1 MVFYAIMRDVLPQ
14 NHPKE
19 KVMGSWQQSVSSSD
33 IAHHNIFRGD
43 SITVADL
50 KKIFPDGEAD
60 RMNFVLF
67 STSGVH
73 GSYSTIEDIEASLE
87 KYGIL
92 NEGDEGLPDDYY
104 GNKLTFLIV
113 HPRIVSLKYGQV
125 EVKALDIPFLKKLR
139 ESSIKVVSGMG

>member
-1 MVFYAIMRDVLPQ
+1 
-14 NHPKE
+14 
-19 KVMGSWQQSVSSSD
+19 MGSWQQSVSSSD

-43 SITVADL
+43 MITVADL
-50 KKIFPDGEAD
+50 KEIFPDGEAD

-104 GNKLTFLIV
+104 GNQLTFLIV
-113 HPRIVSLKYGQV
+113 HPRIVSIKYGQV
-125 EVKALDIPFLKKLR
+125 EVEISDMPFLKNLR
-139 ESSIKVVSGMG
+139 KSSIEAVSRLG

>member
-1 MVFYAIMRDVLPQ
+1 MS
-14 NHPKE
+14 
-19 KVMGSWQQSVSSSD
+19 SWKQSVSSSD

-43 SITVADL
+43 RIAVADL
-50 KKIFPDGEAD
+50 KEIFPDGEAD
-60 RMNFVLF
+60 RMNLVLF

-92 NEGDEGLPDDYY
+92 NEDDEGGLPDDYY
-104 GNKLTFLIV
+104 GNRLTFLIV

-125 EVKALDIPFLKKLR
+125 EVEASDIPFLKKLR
-139 ESSIKVVSGMG
+139 ESSIRVVSGMG